1 VDAVAA
7 AAGLLAGRPLT
18 TVGQEAAK
26 RHWWLAVAQTAAA
39 VAAGLAFPA
48 AAAAAD
54 VDAEERCADVAVV
67 VAAAAAAAVAGGYD
81 PMDAS
86 AGVVVGEG
94 VVSALPS
101 SVEALA
107 VPVAVVASLQRA
119 LWGPW
124 AVPLGIGDVVAQKI
138 SCQGVFQVAKVA

>member
-1 VDAVAA
+1 MDAVAA

-26 RHWWLAVAQTAAA
+26 RHWWQAVAQTAAA
-39 VAAGLAFPA
+39 VAAGLASPA

-54 VDAEERCADVAVV
+54 VDAEERRADVAVV
-67 VAAAAAAAVAGGYD
+67 VAAAAVAGGYD

-86 AGVVVGEG
+86 AGVDVGEG

-124 AVPLGIGDVVAQKI
+124 AITTLIAA
-138 SCQGVFQVAKVA
+138 FNL